1 MVGMSLRAALGFS
14 CVLAG
19 LGGCVLLVS
28 TSGLSGADDGDGGAE
43 GDARADTASSAE
55 PAREAGSGDASAEG
69 GADAGGEG
77 IVWSQN
83 GHRYLVRVY
92 LLAVSWDAA
101 SDDAVKA
108 GGHLVTITSAAEEAF
123 VAALIGSVQ
132 NAVNDAFGP
141 WIGAYQPPG
150 DGGQE
155 PDGGWGWV
163 TGEPWAYTRWE
174 DGEPNDT
181 GGREHYAHYLGSRW
195 NDISLDGD
203 GYVRSAVIEIE

>member
-1 MVGMSLRAALGFS
+1 MSLRAAFGFS
-14 CVLAG
+14 CAVAA
-19 LGGCVLLVS
+19 LGGCTLLVA
-28 TSGLSGADDGDGGAE
+28 TSGLSGSDDLDEGDAAR
-43 GDARADTASSAE
+43 DARADGASSDDA
-55 PAREAGSGDASAEG
+55 ARDAGSADVSIDG
-69 GADAGGEG
+69 GVDAGDQGV
-77 IVWSQN
+77 VWSQN

-123 VAALIGSVQ
+123 VAALIGSVPT
-132 NAVNDAFGP
+132 AMNDTYGP

-155 PDGGWGWV
+155 PADGWVWV
-163 TGEPWAYTRWE
+163 TGEPWAYTRWV

-181 GGREHYAHYLGSRW
+181 GGQEHYAHYLGAGW
-195 NDISLDGD
+195 NDIDLYGD
-203 GYVRSAVIEIE
+203 GYVRSAVIELE